1 VSAAQR
7 TLPTERPGTL
17 RASRPDLLLGI
28 AASVALVAAATGA
41 VYALKDVAPV
51 VSLSVVYLPAVLLVS
66 AYWGLWLGLATAL
79 LSAAAF
85 NFFHL
90 PPVGRFT
97 ISDSRNW
104 VALGAFVIVSLAVST
119 IADLARSRALEADRR
134 RAEADLAA
142 ALARELLAGS
152 ETAGALAAA
161 SRRVAVALGLTSAS
175 IELGVCQGDERRR
188 ALALSGTDGVQIA
201 TLLVPRKLDDDV
213 EQRLETYVVPALGA
227 LVGIALRRDALQS
240 EAVKTEA
247 LRRSDDVKTAVLR
260 AVSHDL
266 RTPLTAIVAAG
277 HALGTDS
284 LTSGERTELSA
295 AVVQEGEQLAALVDK
310 LLDLSRL
317 QAGRAEPRRDWVS
330 LEDVVLAARDG
341 LPEAAGEVRIM
352 IDPDVPPVR
361 ADAAHLERAFANL
374 LENALRYSGGLPV
387 SVHIRRSGS
396 QAVVRVVDQGPG
408 ISAAE
413 RARIFEPFYRIPTH
427 PASAREPWSGS
438 GLGLA
443 IAKGFVEA
451 NGGTIS
457 VDSLPGQGS
466 SFVVSLPLEQS
477 ALPEP
482 EPTPAAPLPT

>member
-1 VSAAQR
+1 MSAAQR
-7 TLPTERPGTL
+7 MFPERPGTL
-17 RASRPDLLLGI
+17 RASRPNLLLGM
-28 AASVALVAAATGA
+28 AAAVVSVAAATA
-41 VYALKDVAPV
+41 AIYPLKSLAPV
-51 VSLSVVYLPAVLLVS
+51 ASLSVVYLPAVLLVS
-66 AYWGLWLGLATAL
+66 AVWGLWLGLATAL

-97 ISDSRNW
+97 ISDSGNW
-104 VALGAFVIVSLAVST
+104 VALGAFTLVAVAVST
-119 IADLARSRALEADRR
+119 IAELARNRAIEADRR

-142 ALARELLAGS
+142 ALARELLGGS
-152 ETAGALAAA
+152 ETAGALSAAA
-161 SRRVAVALGLTSAS
+161 RRVAVALGLRSAS
-175 IELGVCQGDERRR
+175 IELGAAAGDERRR
-188 ALALSGTDGVQIA
+188 AFALSGADGAQVA
-201 TLLVPRKLDDDV
+201 TLLVPRELRSED
-213 EQRLETYVVPALGA
+213 EQRLSSYLVPALGA
-227 LVGIALRRDALQS
+227 LVAIALRRDALQA
-240 EAVKTEA
+240 EAVETAA

-266 RTPLTAIVAAG
+266 RTPVTAIVAAG
-277 HALGTDS
+277 HALGSDS
-284 LTSGERTELSA
+284 LTPGERTELSA
-295 AVVQEGEQLAALVDK
+295 AVVQEGEQLAALVEK

-341 LPEAAGEVRIM
+341 LLDSGGQVRLAIE
-352 IDPDVPPVR
+352 PDVPPVR

-396 QAVVRVVDQGPG
+396 RAVVRVVDQGPG
-408 ISAAE
+408 ISPAE
-413 RARIFEPFYRIPTH
+413 RARIFEPFYRIPIH
-427 PASAREPWSGS
+427 PASAGDAWTGS

-466 SFVVSLPLEQS
+466 SFVVSLPIEQP
-477 ALPEP
+477 AVPEHPPEP
-482 EPTPAAPLPT
+482 ATPLPT